1 MLTGFDRIGRGKH
14 RGKHPV
20 FDSGQTPVA
29 DGAGPDRDEQGDD
42 DVAGVVEVDAGD
54 PPGDRVGRVQ
64 LVMEDAGE
72 FDGADAEGDGDG
84 QRGDGEVGAS
94 HRCQWSG
101 RGAYS

>member
-1 MLTGFDRIGRGKH
+1 MSEGHRVSSASSAGAVRDG

-54 PPGDRVGRVQ
+54 PPGDRVGCVQ
-64 LVMEDAGE
+64 LVMEDADE
-72 FDGADAEGDGDG
+72 FDRADAEGDGDG
-84 QRGDGEVGAS
+84 QRGEV
-94 HRCQWSG
+94 RL
-101 RGAYS
+101 